1 MTQADYVCIGK
12 EHFIEVILPR
22 IKEISTQVADNIL
35 VFIEGSVAYGYCDER
50 SDVDID
56 FFIDMDISAELQKQI
71 TDIFFGETYWKESVR
86 ISYEF
91 GGEYWKI
98 RHIINDDLDRFWKEF
113 NPYAVNNL
121 VQAVS
126 VWDPKT
132 LLPKLQERV
141 RFYPEE
147 MKKSVIRGLWV
158 TINDSGVYNFK
169 EALNRNKKSEGKI
182 YLYRAIEAILR
193 LTYILNTLYYPPTKW
208 LSKGLQKLSNDFGV
222 QKMLEEIEENNSL
235 TDIYNLFMEVYHNM
249 RQYMSDNNS
258 IEKEC
263 IENYP
268 CIFSKPFFIFNTF

>member
-1 MTQADYVCIGK
+1 MTQADYIRIGK

-35 VFIEGSVAYGYCDER
+35 VFIEGSVAYGYCNQN

-56 FFIDMDISAELQKQI
+56 FFIDMDISAELRNQI

-86 ISYEF
+86 VPYEF

-98 RHIINDDLDRFWKEF
+98 KHIINNDLDRFWKEF

-121 VQAVS
+121 AQAVS
-126 VWDPKT
+126 VWDPKN
-132 LLPKLQERV
+132 LLPKIQERV
-141 RFYPEE
+141 KFYPED

-169 EALNRNKKSEGKI
+169 EALNRNKKSEARI

-193 LTYILNTLYYPPTKW
+193 LTYILNDLYYPPTKW
-208 LSKGLQKLSNDFGV
+208 LSKGLQQLSNDFGV
-222 QKMLEEIEENNSL
+222 LNMLEEIEESNNL

-249 RQYMSDNNS
+249 QQYMSDKNS
-258 IEKEC
+258 IEKES

-268 CIFSKPFFIFNTF
+268 CIFSKRFFIFNAF